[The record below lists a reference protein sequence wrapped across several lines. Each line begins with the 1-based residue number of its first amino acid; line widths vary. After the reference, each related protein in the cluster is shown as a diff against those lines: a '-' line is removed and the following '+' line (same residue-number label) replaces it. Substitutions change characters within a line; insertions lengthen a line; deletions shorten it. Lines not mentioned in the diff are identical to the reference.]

1 MSTTFRIKC
10 GWVYPI
16 LFLFLFCK
24 ISFGKEVQKVV
35 SLTPSI
41 SKQIIALN
49 GKALIVGCTNYCP
62 KEELKDAAVVGSLM
76 SVNIEEIV
84 RLKPDIVLAN
94 DLIQAKYINK
104 LKELGIDV
112 KIFSYP
118 KSISDILAQVV
129 EIGKIIGKEKEALSM
144 VKEAEI
150 SLDKIK
156 KMYAQQETKKVFFV
170 LGVSPLFTANKDT
183 YIDDLLNYIN
193 AENIAKDFNSSI
205 VSKEYIFRENPDVI
219 IVMNMGIAS
228 RELIDKWKSYTFLNA
243 VKYNKIFEVDADK
256 VASPALPEFIDVIKE
271 IGEKVHR

>member
-41 SKQIIALN
+41 TKQIIALN
-49 GKALIVGCTNYCP
+49 GEDLIVGCTNYCP
-62 KEELKDAAVVGSLM
+62 KEKLKHVSVVGSLM
-76 SVNIEEIV
+76 SVNVEEIV
-84 RLKPDIVLAN
+84 RLEPDVVLAN
-94 DLIQAKYINK
+94 DLIQTKYINK
-104 LKELGIDV
+104 LRELGIDV

-118 KSISDILAQVV
+118 KSISDILGQVV
-129 EIGKIIGKEKEALSM
+129 EIGKIIEKEKKAIQ
-144 VKEAEI
+144 VVDEAEI
-150 SLDKIK
+150 ILSKLRKR
-156 KMYAQQETKKVFFV
+156 YLNEETKKVFFI

-183 YIDDLLNYIN
+183 YIDDLLDYIN
-193 AENIAKDFNSSI
+193 AKNIAKDLNSSV
-205 VSKEYIFRENPDVI
+205 VSKEYVFKENPDVI

-228 RELIDKWKSYTFLNA
+228 KELIDKWKNYTFLNA
-243 VKYNKIFEVDADK
+243 IKYNKIFEVDADK
-256 VASPALPEFIDVIKE
+256 VASPALPEFIEVIKE